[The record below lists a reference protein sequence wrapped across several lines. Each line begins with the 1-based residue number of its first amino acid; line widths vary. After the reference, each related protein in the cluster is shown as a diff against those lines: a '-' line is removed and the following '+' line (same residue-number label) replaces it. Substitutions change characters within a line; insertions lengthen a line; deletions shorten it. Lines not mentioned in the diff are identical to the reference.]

1 MRPKAIRTFELL
13 YFGAIALVLAN
24 AVRDYAAMR
33 ESAAGDLVRRGLDPD
48 TLLVASIAFV
58 VGIMLVLWFMAARLR
73 IGFVRYLLVAFL
85 VWQAWPIVTALS
97 EDRGSGVIVAA
108 ASLVLQALAIV
119 FSFLP
124 PANAWFRGDDAALR
138 SDS

>member
-13 YFGAIALVLAN
+13 YFGAIVLVLAN

-58 VGIMLVLWFMAARLR
+58 VGIMVVLWFMAARLR
-73 IGFVRYLLVAFL
+73 VGFVRYVMVGLLA
-85 VWQAWPIVTALS
+85 WQAWPVVTALS
-97 EDRGSGVIVAA
+97 EDRGGGIIVAA
-108 ASLVLQALAIV
+108 ASVVLQLLAIV

-124 PANAWFRGDDAALR
+124 EARAWFAGDDASLR
-138 SDS
+138 SDP

>member
-24 AVRDYAAMR
+24 AVRDYGAMKAATG
-33 ESAAGDLVRRGLDPD
+33 GDLVRRGLDPD
-48 TLLVASIAFV
+48 TLLVASIAFL
-58 VGIMLVLWFMAARLR
+58 VGIMLTLWFMTARLR
-73 IGFVRYLLVAFL
+73 IGFVRFLLIGLLA
-85 VWQAWPIVTALS
+85 WQAWPVVGALAD
-97 EDRGSGVIVAA
+97 ERGGSILVAA

-138 SDS
+138 SDP